1 MKVLIVDQN
10 INTKES
16 LTLGLNNSKKEF
28 AVFYANDGVDALS
41 LLQEEVKIDLIISD
55 LNLPRMGGI
64 SLLETLRK
72 SKSTVSFILFS
83 SEAPEKLS
91 QISKSLQL
99 SGWFL
104 KSFSSTMELN
114 TKDIIKRLEGF
125 SDQLSALKRY
135 ESLKS

>member
-16 LTLGLNNSKKEF
+16 LTLGLNSSKKEF
-28 AVFYANDGVDALS
+28 AIYYANDGVDALS

-55 LNLPRMGGI
+55 LNLPRMSGI

-72 SKSTVSFILFS
+72 SKSTVSFVLFS
-83 SEAPEKLS
+83 SEPPEKLS

-125 SDQLSALKRY
+125 SDQLSALKEY
-135 ESLKS
+135 ESLES

>member
-10 INTKES
+10 VNTKES
-16 LTLGLNNSKKEF
+16 LALGLNNSKKEF

-55 LNLPRMGGI
+55 LILPRMSGI

-72 SKSTVSFILFS
+72 RKSTVSFVLFS
-83 SEAPEKLS
+83 SEPPEKLS

-125 SDQLSALKRY
+125 SDQLSALKEY